1 VWTFTAE
8 TLPADAATVW
18 CRFLWEMTP
27 VKGTWS
33 VSGATFTLENGLVA
47 PWWVVK
53 QWRTV

>member
-1 VWTFTAE
+1 MWTFTAE